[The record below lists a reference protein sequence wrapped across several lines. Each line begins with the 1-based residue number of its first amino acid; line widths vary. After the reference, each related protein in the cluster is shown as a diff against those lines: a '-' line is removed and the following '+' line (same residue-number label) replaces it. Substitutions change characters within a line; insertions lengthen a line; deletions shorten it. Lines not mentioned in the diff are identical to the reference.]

1 MTENVFYL
9 QLHCLC
15 RVENALRVENCFEN
29 LMPNTFDIWKEKKK
43 QIKTEKVSQIYLNMD
58 CFYFEIRIA
67 MKIAE
72 YLTALMPEASLSLW

>member
-29 LMPNTFDIWKEKKK
+29 LMPNTFDIWKEKKNRLK
-43 QIKTEKVSQIYLNMD
+43 LKKYLK
-58 CFYFEIRIA
+58 FI
-67 MKIAE
+67 
-72 YLTALMPEASLSLW
+72 LTWTVFTLK

>member
-29 LMPNTFDIWKEKKK
+29 LMPKTFDIWKEKK
-43 QIKTEKVSQIYLNMD
+43 TD
-58 CFYFEIRIA
+58 
-67 MKIAE
+67 
-72 YLTALMPEASLSLW
+72 